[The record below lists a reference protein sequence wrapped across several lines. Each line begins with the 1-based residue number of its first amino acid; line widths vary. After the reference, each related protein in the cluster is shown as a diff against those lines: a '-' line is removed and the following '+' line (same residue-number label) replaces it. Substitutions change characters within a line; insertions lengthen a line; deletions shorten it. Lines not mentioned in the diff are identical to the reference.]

1 MFTSHYRPSKGAV
14 RFVAALV
21 LAGVM
26 GTAAIRGGGLPN
38 LLDDNRGRLDIAAIE
53 SLAYNVALSTA
64 QFFINPLTFTYA
76 PVVVTGRVLEHPEI
90 HNLYLDD
97 DWDANNGDAP
107 TRAELDAFTKGLVES
122 GYFDAAS
129 QYGVKR
135 ASFNGSHERS
145 VLCAPLQPIAGN
157 AEMVELLA
165 WISCEVGFNPLP
177 VPGVFPAL
185 TGVPKANDDSLYVV
199 YLPRSVTIIDGG
211 CDSLSAYHF
220 FGAAPDID
228 FKFIVPVPRSQTF
241 AFAVVPTACA
251 KATTREG
258 IRDLITRAAS
268 HEIIEAA
275 TDPIV
280 GTGWLNNSIISESDD
295 SFFDSLI
302 HSFNNLSTDLKAGE
316 IADICDRNGKL
327 TLPPSS
333 QKPTEPI
340 AIPSSDPLLG
350 GSFLVNAYWSNKQGA
365 CAPFVPTSKLTLGT
379 PNASPAFIT
388 SATTLTVEATDG
400 GSGKGIESVSFRVY
414 PDGTPAPEFTT
425 QPAPATFSVTGADGR
440 YKVDLFA
447 TGTNGMVEV
456 THSTTVVLDNTAP
469 VITIVQPTATE
480 VPHSAVLTLDFSAS
494 DGAGAGVATTTAT
507 LDGSPTLNGRGL
519 PSGQVIN
526 LLLELA
532 LGPHAFEV
540 QSADRVTNSS
550 TASVTFTIVVTAE
563 SIKEDV
569 NIFTALGKI
578 KDPGTQTAL
587 LATLTSAAEARARGK
602 CAQAANLYQTF
613 IRQLQAQSGT
623 QVDADAASIMIADA
637 QFLIV
642 HCP

>member
-1 MFTSHYRPSKGAV
+1 MYTSHYRPSRRAV

-21 LAGVM
+21 LAAGL
-26 GTAAIRGGGLPN
+26 GTAVTRAGGLPN

-53 SLAYNVALSTA
+53 SVAFNLAISTA

-76 PVVVTGRVLEHPEI
+76 PVVVSGRVLEHPEI

-97 DWDANNGDAP
+97 DWDANNADGP
-107 TRAELDAFTKGLVES
+107 TRAEIDAFTKGLVDS

-157 AEMVELLA
+157 AEMVELVA

-199 YLPRSVTIIDGG
+199 YLPRSVTIVDGG
-211 CDSLSAYHF
+211 CDALSAYHF

-251 KATTREG
+251 KGTTHEE

-275 TDPIV
+275 TDPLV

-302 HSFNNLSTDLKAGE
+302 HSFSNLSTDLKAGE

-327 TLPPSS
+327 KLPPAS
-333 QKPTEPI
+333 QHPTEPI
-340 AIPSSDPLLG
+340 PIPSSDPLLG
-350 GSFLVNAYWSNKQGA
+350 GSFLVNAYWSNQQGA
-365 CAPFVPTSKLTLGT
+365 CAPFVPTSKLALGT
-379 PNASPAFIT
+379 PSASPFIT
-388 SATTLTVEATDG
+388 SATTLTVNADDG
-400 GSGKGIESVSFRVY
+400 GSGQGIESISFRFY
-414 PDGTPAPEFTT
+414 PDGTAAPEFTT
-425 QPAPATFSVTGADGR
+425 QPPPATFSVSGPDGR
-440 YKVDLFA
+440 YRVDLFA
-447 TGTNGMVEV
+447 TGKNGMVEV
-456 THSTTVVLDNTAP
+456 THSTTVILDNTAP
-469 VITIVQPTATE
+469 VIAIVQPTATE
-480 VPHSAVLTLDFSAS
+480 FPHSAILTLDFSAS
-494 DGAGAGVATTTAT
+494 DGTGSGVATTTST

-532 LGPHAFEV
+532 LGPHAFAV

-550 TASVTFTIVVTAE
+550 NASVTFTIVVTAE

-569 NIFTALGKI
+569 NIFTSFGKI
-578 KDPGTQTAL
+578 KDPGTQTSL
-587 LATLTSAAEARARGK
+587 LATLTSAAAARARGN
-602 CAQAANLYQTF
+602 CTQAASLYQSF
-613 IRQLQAQSGT
+613 IRQLQAQSGKN
-623 QVDADAASIMIADA
+623 VDADAAAIMIADA
-637 QFLIV
+637 QFLIS